1 MIRTKKHRTL
11 RGMAA
16 VLALLAFV
24 VTMISV
30 SPVAWAVKKDG
41 RDQPSRSGG
50 DSDGITGNRYQD
62 YEYTIDLP
70 GGGGAG
76 SGTSTGESPGA
87 GDSTQSNRR
96 VVLWVSKLFWILFR

>member
-1 MIRTKKHRTL
+1 
-11 RGMAA
+11 MAV

-24 VTMISV
+24 VTMISL
-30 SPVAWAVKKDG
+30 SPAAWAVKKDG
-41 RDQPSRSGG
+41 RDRANRAGG

-76 SGTSTGESPGA
+76 GTSATGSQPSGGESNEG
-87 GDSTQSNRR
+87 NRFL
-96 VVLWVSKLFWILFR
+96 VLWLNKLLWVLRR

>member
-30 SPVAWAVKKDG
+30 SPVAWAGKKDG
-41 RDQPSRSGG
+41 RETASQSGG
-50 DSDGITGNRYQD
+50 DHDGLGGYRYQD

-76 SGTSTGESPGA
+76 SGSSAGESPSG
-87 GDSTQSNRR
+87 GEDQREDR
-96 VVLWVSKLFWILFR
+96 VVFWFSKLLWLLWR